1 MTELIIG
8 VALGAVGMYAKDKFL
23 GNSETNKL
31 NAKKRELDELYTEN
45 DKIRK
50 RNKDLTRQVEDLQL
64 ENIKLQKRIDDM
76 DDSHNVLEDDLYK
89 IKGELKKLRIQNDEL
104 YKKLQEYKSACES
117 YELELSRLK

>member
-31 NAKKRELDELYTEN
+31 NAKKRELDELYTKN

>member
-1 MTELIIG
+1 M
-8 VALGAVGMYAKDKFL
+8 
-23 GNSETNKL
+23 
-31 NAKKRELDELYTEN
+31 DELYTEN

-89 IKGELKKLRIQNDEL
+89 IKGELKNYV
-104 YKKLQEYKSACES
+104 YKMMNYTKNFKNTNLLVNLMS
-117 YELELSRLK
+117 